1 MEQRKQEVLLAV
13 RPEGRPGEQHR
24 PEAVLLEEQQVGKQ
38 EELRRPVVQPAAL
51 REVQR
56 EVLHKLAGQ

>member
-1 MEQRKQEVLLAV
+1 MLSEE
-13 RPEGRPGEQHR
+13 RPGEQHR
-24 PEAVLLEEQQVGKQ
+24 PEAALLEEQQVVKP
-38 EELRRPVVQPAAL
+38 EAL